1 MRCFFE
7 CSEWSSFANAQ
18 FSPPT
23 LSMKT
28 TNTFFTFFGKTIC
41 TGKKKHTFRFT
52 ILNVDSRGKP
62 KICYNEKRRRN
73 DSNNATDRTDFEVRT
88 ARHGRPRRRQW
99 NKPKIL
105 LEKSLRA
112 CAVVSLH
119 TRCTSLPY
127 IFPSRFTSFTNLFS
141 ILKHY
146 SIYHLVLLSS
156 RSLHIYW
163 YCTFYFGFGPI
174 TNKRVAPIMIGAAYS
189 ERGLRV
195 YTAPMRFGEKNFC
208 PNFCNRS
215 DVFHSNCSLIVIK
228 YFWFTSSLFNT
239 S

>member
-1 MRCFFE
+1 MNE
-7 CSEWSSFANAQ
+7 VASPTPSFR
-18 FSPPT
+18 PPRFQWKRQT
-23 LSMKT
+23 L
-28 TNTFFTFFGKTIC
+28 FFTFFGKTIC

-174 TNKRVAPIMIGAAYS
+174 TNERVAPRGAPIMIGV
-189 ERGLRV
+189 GLLGKGSAGLHR
-195 YTAPMRFGEKNFC
+195 TDEIPRKELL
-208 PNFCNRS
+208 S
-215 DVFHSNCSLIVIK
+215 
-228 YFWFTSSLFNT
+228 
-239 S
+239 